1 MGDMMLIMPK
11 MADMK
16 GILTDLT
23 VIFKDMFLR
32 LMLISLCSFRTP
44 VNFIYTRLTGRSF
57 TLSNLALIDFC
68 MLAYCGY
75 FISVYYT
82 YNTTER
88 LHSSL
93 LEMMADEDDPFNLFA
108 LNMMFNAD
116 IKEYRF
122 DWMSGVFAGLIIL
135 KIIMMFQYTTQFGP
149 ILKMII
155 TMSKQ
160 MIVFTIVWGIIIILF
175 AITGQLVFF
184 ELTDFK
190 DLTTTF
196 TYLLE
201 AALGG
206 WDVDIFLLPRKYSC

>member
-1 MGDMMLIMPK
+1 MMLIMPK

-44 VNFIYTRLTGRSF
+44 VNFIYTRLTGRRF
-57 TLSNLALIDFC
+57 TLSSLALIDFC
-68 MLAYCGY
+68 ILAYCGY
-75 FISVYYT
+75 FISVYYA

-122 DWMSGVFAGLIIL
+122 DWMSGVYAGLIIL
-135 KIIMMFQYTTQFGP
+135 KIIMMF
-149 ILKMII
+149 
-155 TMSKQ
+155 
-160 MIVFTIVWGIIIILF
+160 
-175 AITGQLVFF
+175 
-184 ELTDFK
+184 
-190 DLTTTF
+190 
-196 TYLLE
+196 
-201 AALGG
+201 
-206 WDVDIFLLPRKYSC
+206 